1 MATSLDPRELMSE
14 HVATL
19 RGYANRVLAQDGSL
33 APREQADSVRRMEEY
48 LAIGSSFKLTEREMV
63 SNLYRGLLSRKSGCG
78 CPTCRTRVAR

>member
-1 MATSLDPRELMSE
+1 MTTSLDPKELMSE

-33 APREQADSVRRMEEY
+33 APGEQADRVRRMEEY

-63 SNLYRGLLSRKSGCG
+63 SNLYRGILSRKSGCG